1 MEEKDSMTSDTLK
14 VCVDFSELGW
24 ISNVIQKVRYGNP
37 QEGLLNALDFVQ
49 WLECVENK
57 IYDQAWQCL

>member
-14 VCVDFSELGW
+14 VYVNFSELSW

-37 QEGLLNALDFVQ
+37 QEGLSNTLDFVQ
-49 WLECVENK
+49 WLECVVNK
-57 IYDQAWQCL
+57 IDGQAWQCL